1 MATETVTVLF
11 TDLVGSTELLSRLGE
26 ETADDLRREHFRLLR
41 AAVSDA
47 GGQEVKNLG
56 DGLMVTFD
64 GVGAGLACAVA
75 MQQAMAARPGSAE
88 PMSIRVGVAAG
99 EAEFE
104 EGDYFGLPVVE
115 AARLCARAEGGD
127 ILTTD
132 MVRLL
137 ARSRGG
143 FDLELL
149 GDLELK
155 GLDDAVT
162 VHRVRWEPVAND
174 DNPVLPVPSRVASIA
189 RSRYVGRGREM
200 EILETALKEAQA
212 GDRRAVLLSGEPGIG
227 KTTLAARF
235 ATRASEAGASVLYGR
250 CDEDLFVPYQPW
262 AEALGHLVEQAP
274 LELVRA
280 HVDEYGT
287 VVGRVVP
294 AIWSRTVAQVA
305 DARASEET
313 DRPRFFAAA
322 VDLLSRA
329 SDGTPLVV
337 LLDDLHWADAGS
349 VDLLRHVLSVNRRL
363 PVLFVGTFRDADV
376 GADDPLAGALAAL
389 HREEGVTRLPMR
401 GLDDNEL
408 LDFLELVAGH
418 EMEAD
423 GVALR
428 DALLAETDGNPFFVG
443 ELLRHLAAT
452 GAIYQDDDGHW
463 RATDDLRTAGL
474 PVSIREVVGQR
485 VRSLGEETHRVLTLA
500 SVIGRDFDLDLLER
514 VAEVD
519 TDHLIDLCDGAV
531 EAQVLRERDRGAGY
545 TFAHALIERTLYD
558 AVSANRRAR
567 AHRAIAEALEDITE
581 GEPGPRVGELAYHW
595 AQATRPSDA
604 EKAVNYAGQAGAR
617 ALASFSPAEAL
628 RWFSQALELLHA
640 DASAGDRTRA
650 DLLVGLGVAQRLLGI
665 PAYRETLLEASW
677 AADRAGDVELLARAA
692 LANNR
697 GWQSRTDGTADEER
711 LAVLNRA
718 VAALGDDAPATR
730 ARLIALLGAEQI
742 YTKTLDERTALAE
755 EAVALARSSGDALTT
770 AHVLIY
776 AHRAIIGPSTLA
788 RRRAWVTEGL
798 DLANELGDPFLRV
811 QALDALMLGA
821 LDRADRDEFEELLET
836 KAGILEALPDAN
848 LQWAHAFHLAVQAIL
863 SGDLATAE
871 ELATAALNFG
881 LETGQED
888 ALIIYGAQLLNIR
901 IRQGRIV
908 ELLPLV
914 EDAVA
919 SRPKLG
925 VYRAVLA
932 FVCAVADDLERC
944 RQLLDAE
951 YAAGFAV
958 PEDTNWTTT
967 HAYWAEAARRAG
979 HADAAEAL
987 LGRITPFTD
996 FLATTGVSI
1005 SPVLAHTI
1013 GRLQH
1018 FLGRLDEA
1026 DASYAGALALHERLR
1041 CPIFVCTTQAAWAA
1055 LLAERDRGDDR
1066 ARARAMAEDARETAA
1081 RGGYG
1086 NVERDATDLLH
1097 QLHQLS

>member
-1 MATETVTVLF
+1 MATEIVTVLF

-26 ETADDLRREHFRLLR
+26 AAADQLRREHFALLR
-41 AAVSDA
+41 AAVADA

-56 DGLMVTFD
+56 DGLMVNFD

-75 MQQAMAARPGSAE
+75 MQQAMAARRESTE
-88 PMSIRVGVAAG
+88 LLSIRVGVAVG
-99 EAEFE
+99 EAESE

-115 AARLCARAEGGD
+115 AARLCARAEGGE

-137 ARSRGG
+137 VRSRGG
-143 FDLELL
+143 FELELL

-155 GLDDAVT
+155 GLDELVT
-162 VHRVRWEPVAND
+162 VHRVHWEPLADD
-174 DNPVLPVPSRVASIA
+174 DNPVLPMPSRVASIA
-189 RSRYVGRGREM
+189 RSRYVGRDQEL
-200 EILETALKEAQA
+200 EILDAALKETQA
-212 GDRRAVLLSGEPGIG
+212 GERRAVLLSGEPGIG

-235 ATRASEAGASVLYGR
+235 AARASEMGTSVLYGR

-262 AEALGHLVEQAP
+262 AEALGYLVEQAP

-280 HVDEYGT
+280 HVAEYGT

-294 AIWSRTVAQVA
+294 AIWGRTVAQVA
-305 DARASEET
+305 DVRESEEN
-313 DRPRFFAAA
+313 DRPRFFAA
-322 VDLLSRA
+322 VIDLLSRA
-329 SDGTPLVV
+329 SDETPLVV

-363 PVLFVGTFRDADV
+363 PLLIVGTFRDADV
-376 GADDPLAGALAAL
+376 GADDPLAGALAAF
-389 HREEGVTRLPMR
+389 HREQGVTRLSLR
-401 GLDDNEL
+401 GLDDGEL

-418 EMEAD
+418 ELEDD
-423 GVALR
+423 GVAFR

-452 GAIYQDDDGHW
+452 GAIHQDDDGRW

-485 VRSLGEETHRVLTLA
+485 VWSLGEETHRVLTLA

-514 VAEVD
+514 VAEID
-519 TDHLIDLCDGAV
+519 ADHLMDLCDSAV

-545 TFAHALIERTLYD
+545 TFAHTLIERTLYD
-558 AVSANRRAR
+558 NVSANRRAR
-567 AHRAIAEALEDITE
+567 AHRAIAEALEVLTE

-595 AQATRPSDA
+595 AQATRPADTG
-604 EKAVNYAGQAGAR
+604 KAVAYAGQAGAR
-617 ALASFSPAEAL
+617 ALATFSPAEAM
-628 RWFSQALELLHA
+628 RWYSRALEILDGPDAPA
-640 DASAGDRTRA
+640 DDAIGAEM
-650 DLLVGLGVAQRLLGI
+650 LVGLGVAQRQLGI
-665 PAYRETLLEASW
+665 PAYRETLLQAAW

-718 VAALGDDAPATR
+718 LVGIGEHAPATR
-730 ARLIALLGAEQI
+730 ARLLALLGAEQI
-742 YTKTLDERTALAE
+742 YTKALDERIALAE
-755 EAVALARSSGDALTT
+755 EAVALARSCGDATT
-770 AHVLIY
+770 TVHVLIH

-798 DLANELGDPFLRV
+798 GLANELGDPFLQV
-811 QALDALMLGA
+811 QSLDALMLGA
-821 LDRADRDEFEELLET
+821 LERADRGGFEELLNI
-836 KAGILEALPDAN
+836 KAGILETLPDAN
-848 LQWAHAFHLAVQAIL
+848 LQWSHAFHLALQAVL
-863 SGDLATAE
+863 VGDLEIAE
-871 ELATAALNFG
+871 DLATAALNFG

-888 ALIIYGAQLLNIR
+888 ALIIFGAQLLNIR
-901 IRQGRIV
+901 IRQGRLA

-919 SRPKLG
+919 SRPRLG

-932 FVCAVADDLERC
+932 VACAEAGDLERS
-944 RQLLDAE
+944 RQLLEAE

-967 HAYWAEAARRAG
+967 NSYWAESAVHVG
-979 HADAAEAL
+979 NVDAADML
-987 LGRITPFTD
+987 LGRITPFAD
-996 FLATTGVSI
+996 QLATTQVSM
-1005 SPVLAHTI
+1005 SPVLAHSI
-1013 GRLQH
+1013 ARLQH
-1018 FLGRLDEA
+1018 FLGRLDDA
-1026 DASYAGALALHERLR
+1026 DTSYRQALHLHEGLR

-1055 LLAERDRGDDR
+1055 LLADRDGDDDR
-1066 ARARAMAEDARETAA
+1066 VRARAMAEQAREIASN
-1081 RGGYG
+1081 GGYG
-1086 NVERDATDLLH
+1086 NVERNAVDLLER
-1097 QLHQLS
+1097 LA